1 MGSHFLLQGIFPTQR
16 LNSCL
21 FHRQV
26 DFYHWTTREAHC
38 PIINNYKNRR
48 NIWNQLF
55 FQILDNRQHRPVTLW
70 PGKPMRRALA
80 LDCYLDTSF
89 QDTRHRQNP
98 VVSLSWGKEFWDTNK
113 ATFVGQNPGEE
124 RGTEGEISRHLQR
137 SPFRLMTESWS
148 SCLDETPETK

>member
-1 MGSHFLLQGIFPTQR
+1 MGSHFLLQGIFPTQG

-21 FHRQV
+21 FHQQV

-70 PGKPMRRALA
+70 PGKPMRQALA

-89 QDTRHRQNP
+89 QCTRHRQNP
-98 VVSLSWGKEFWDTNK
+98 VVSLSWGKEFWDTNE

-124 RGTEGEISRHLQR
+124 RGTEGEISRDLQR
-137 SPFRLMTESWS
+137 SPFRSMTESWS